1 MMDIQ
6 RIDVRLV
13 ELEMRLSFQE
23 DTLQKLN
30 EVITQQAR
38 VIQKLERETA
48 SMQTQL
54 KNIAPS
60 LIADADQ
67 ETPPPHY

>member
-6 RIDVRLV
+6 SIDVRLV

-48 SMQTQL
+48 SMQAQL